1 MFSYKNV
8 YFCCTVPQGLR
19 ELKHACNSKFDTLKW
34 VYFGETNMFVFS
46 VVAFFHKC
54 FLTAHPLFKI
64 NKKKLAFVI
73 CAFLH
78 RGEQWE
84 FIGIHFK
91 EVWNA
96 NWIPWPSQLEKGL
109 SLESKTRDPNQHFL
123 NAETVVY
130 LIKGGILEWH
140 FSSLNFHGYSS
151 ESPLFASTTGHWSGK
166 DVIELLRFVDLC
178 TNVKPHHW
186 LKRVSVC
193 ISYTCLCMYKCL
205 YGMVKKWRP
214 EDNRGC

>member
-19 ELKHACNSKFDTLKW
+19 ELKHACNSKFDTLKG

-64 NKKKLAFVI
+64 NKNISFCDLCLSPPRGTTGIHRNSF
-73 CAFLH
+73 H
-78 RGEQWE
+78 RGV
-84 FIGIHFK
+84 K
-91 EVWNA
+91 C
-96 NWIPWPSQLEKGL
+96 QLDSL
-109 SLESKTRDPNQHFL
+109 NLESKTRYPNQHFL

-151 ESPLFASTTGHWSGK
+151 VSPHFASTTGHWSGK
-166 DVIELLRFVDLC
+166 DVIELLWFVDLC

-193 ISYTCLCMYKCL
+193 ISYTCLCML
-205 YGMVKKWRP
+205 YCVCTSAFMAWWKMETR
-214 EDNRGC
+214 R

>member
-1 MFSYKNV
+1 M
-8 YFCCTVPQGLR
+8 
-19 ELKHACNSKFDTLKW
+19 
-34 VYFGETNMFVFS
+34 
-46 VVAFFHKC
+46 
-54 FLTAHPLFKI
+54 
-64 NKKKLAFVI
+64 I

-78 RGEQWE
+78 RGEQRE

-96 NWIPWPSQLEKGL
+96 SWIPWPSQLEKGL

-166 DVIELLRFVDLC
+166 DVIELLWFVDLC
-178 TNVKPHHW
+178 TNVNPITDYKG
-186 LKRVSVC
+186 
-193 ISYTCLCMYKCL
+193 CLCVSHIRVCVCCIVYVQVPSWH
-205 YGMVKKWRP
+205 GEKWRP
-214 EDNRGC
+214 EDNPGC